1 MIRLQ
6 RARRRGIDAADSG
19 ALSDLAFLLII
30 FFIVIAV
37 FNINSGFLLGIPAQ
51 DSQRL
56 VETADLARVT
66 ITADGGY
73 RLDDI
78 VVTEEELTTSV
89 TGQRLGRPNMTLMVR
104 VHPEAPYGAVVRTIQ
119 LVREADVDNFSF
131 GLLEEEQ

>member
-1 MIRLQ
+1 MIRVQ

-37 FNINSGFLLGIPAQ
+37 FNINSGFLLGIPTE

-56 VETADLARVT
+56 VETADLVRVT
-66 ITADGGY
+66 IGADGGY
-73 RLDDI
+73 RLDGA
-78 VVTEEELTTSV
+78 VVTSQGLTTFV
-89 TGQRLGRPNMTLMVR
+89 LDRRADRPNMTLVVR
-104 VHPEAPYGAVVRTIQ
+104 VHPEAPYGAVVRTVE

-131 GLLEEEQ
+131 GLIEDGQ

>member
-1 MIRLQ
+1 MIRLE

-37 FNINSGFLLGIPAQ
+37 FNINSGFLLGIPAE

-66 ITADGGY
+66 IAADGTY
-73 RLDDI
+73 RLDEAP
-78 VVTEEELTTSV
+78 VTSEALTAAVTERRAE
-89 TGQRLGRPNMTLMVR
+89 RPNMTFVVR

-119 LVREADVDNFSF
+119 LVREADIDNFSF

>member
-1 MIRLQ
+1 MIRVA

-37 FNINSGFLLGIPAQ
+37 FNINSGFLLGIPAE

-56 VETADLARVT
+56 VETVDLVRVT
-66 ITADGGY
+66 ITDDGGY
-73 RLDDI
+73 RLDEAG
-78 VVTEEELTTSV
+78 VTRDALTAFV
-89 TGQRLGRPNMTLMVR
+89 IERRAARPNMTLVVR
-104 VHPEAPYGAVVRTIQ
+104 VHPDAPYEAVVRTVQ

-131 GLLEEEQ
+131 GLIEDAQ